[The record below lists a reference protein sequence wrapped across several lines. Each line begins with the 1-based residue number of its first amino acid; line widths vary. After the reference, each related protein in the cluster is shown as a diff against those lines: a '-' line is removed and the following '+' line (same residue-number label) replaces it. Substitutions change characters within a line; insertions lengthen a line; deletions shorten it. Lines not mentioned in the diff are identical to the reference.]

1 MLKKMTHDV
10 IVEFE
15 AAELTADLFRQSHD
29 VRHGRQV
36 RGDTQVGLLQWIQGI
51 FYFG

>member
-15 AAELTADLFRQSHD
+15 AAELTANLFRQSHD